1 MAEDKLVVGLS
12 ADIKDLKDK
21 LKETNTLL
29 NNYAKDAENAGTK
42 ASGSF
47 SQITGAVKGLVG
59 AYISLQAAQTAL
71 VTSFNNS
78 LKMDALQGAF
88 DVIFGSSEEGTRQ
101 LDRLRAKANELGLE
115 FTSLAN
121 AYKLF
126 AGATTQSGMSISET
140 NRIFDSVAKTS
151 AVLKLSAEDTEG
163 ALRALAQMM
172 GKGTVQ
178 AEELRGQL
186 GERVPGAFKLAA
198 NAMGVTEQ
206 QLGKMLEQGQV
217 MASDLLPKLAD
228 ELDKAFGNKVKGDV
242 SGLNAEW
249 NKFKNNIF
257 SSTSGFADFFAT
269 LLGGLNKTIDA
280 FKDIFKYF
288 GNDSQFQADIAFKS
302 LSNALDAVN
311 SKDGLNK
318 LILDFT
324 KIQATLQKGTPMWY
338 AYTNAIIEAGKRIK
352 DMQSTTS
359 KATGGAGRVVGGE
372 GNNQF
377 AKGSLGYLQEELQKL
392 EKNKLNLQVDSAEL
406 REANI
411 QIDLLKMR
419 INEINNIEFLSK
431 AETKEVDEFKSK
443 LTQVEQAANK
453 MNLAL
458 RNAQSGGSASMIQL
472 NTTAELLSESV
483 NNLTLAIGEGMTTAF
498 EQAFTGAE
506 SFGIAFEKVLVRLAA
521 RLLAALTAAIALATV
536 IGFLSGGTGIIA
548 GVAMP
553 KFTKLLSGFSGGI
566 LDFGKGTTDR
576 VVSAVGAG
584 VGEGNVSF
592 EIRGDKLYGVLQN
605 YQSRLDRLQ

>member
-88 DVIFGSSEEGTRQ
+88 DVIFGSSAEGTRQ

-115 FTSLAN
+115 FTSLAS

-359 KATGGAGRVVGGE
+359 KVTGGAGRVVGGAPMDLMAGASE
-372 GNNQF
+372 QMKVANELFQLYNKMPQVL
-377 AKGSLGYLQEELQKL
+377 GSLGNEYASNPFFRDLINGTLK
-392 EKNKLNLQVDSAEL
+392 KNLGDLRGEMENLRITSNIAFTDPAMDAYI
-406 REANI
+406 ANM
-411 QIDLLKMR
+411 Q
-419 INEINNIEFLSK
+419 NIVNLVGNS
-431 AETKEVDEFKSK
+431 
-443 LTQVEQAANK
+443 LTQSFES
-453 MNLAL
+453 AL
-458 RNAQSGGSASMIQL
+458 TSGQD
-472 NTTAELLSESV
+472 
-483 NNLTLAIGEGMTTAF
+483 F
-498 EQAFTGAE
+498 F
-506 SFGIAFEKVLVRLAA
+506 KVLGQALKALVA
-521 RLLAALTAAIALATV
+521 RLVAAVAAALALTAIIGIFTGGAGLAAV
-536 IGFLSGGTGIIA
+536 GGFTGILKGLSGFNFGAGGTG
-548 GVAMP
+548 
-553 KFTKLLSGFSGGI
+553 
-566 LDFGKGTTDR
+566 DR

-584 VGEGNVSF
+584 VGAGNVSF

>member
-88 DVIFGSSEEGTRQ
+88 DVIFGSSAEGTRQ

-115 FTSLAN
+115 FTSLAS

-359 KATGGAGRVVGGE
+359 KATGGAGRVVGGDPMDLMAGASE
-372 GNNQF
+372 QMKVANELFQLYNKMPQVL
-377 AKGSLGYLQEELQKL
+377 GSLGSEYASNPFFRDLINGTLK
-392 EKNKLNLQVDSAEL
+392 KNLGDLRGEMENLKITSNLTFTDPAM
-406 REANI
+406 EAYIENMKNI
-411 QIDLLKMR
+411 VNLVG
-419 INEINNIEFLSK
+419 NS
-431 AETKEVDEFKSK
+431 
-443 LTQVEQAANK
+443 LTQSFESALTSGQDFFKVVGQALK
-453 MNLAL
+453 AL
-458 RNAQSGGSASMIQL
+458 ISRLVAAVAASFALYAIL
-472 NTTAELLSESV
+472 N
-483 NNLTLAIGEGMTTAF
+483 
-498 EQAFTGAE
+498 AFTAGGA
-506 SFGIAFEKVLVRLAA
+506 AA
-521 RLLAALTAAIALATV
+521 V
-536 IGFLSGGTGIIA
+536 GGL
-548 GVAMP
+548 P
-553 KFTKLLSGFSGGI
+553 GI
-566 LDFGKGTTDR
+566 LKTLTGFNFGGKGTGDR

-584 VGEGNVSF
+584 VGAGNVSF

>member
-163 ALRALAQMM
+163 SLRALAQMM

-338 AYTNAIIEAGKRIK
+338 AYANAIIEAGKRIK

-359 KATGGAGRVVGGE
+359 KATGGAGRVVGGDPMDLMAGASE
-372 GNNQF
+372 QMKVANELFQLYNKMPQVL
-377 AKGSLGYLQEELQKL
+377 GSLGSEYASNPFFRDLINGTLK
-392 EKNKLNLQVDSAEL
+392 KNLGDLRGEMENLKITSNLTFTDPAM
-406 REANI
+406 EAYIENMKNI
-411 QIDLLKMR
+411 VNLVG
-419 INEINNIEFLSK
+419 NS
-431 AETKEVDEFKSK
+431 
-443 LTQVEQAANK
+443 LTQSFESALTSGQDFFKVVGQALK
-453 MNLAL
+453 AL
-458 RNAQSGGSASMIQL
+458 ISRLVAAVAASFALYAIL
-472 NTTAELLSESV
+472 N
-483 NNLTLAIGEGMTTAF
+483 
-498 EQAFTGAE
+498 AFTAGGA
-506 SFGIAFEKVLVRLAA
+506 AA
-521 RLLAALTAAIALATV
+521 V
-536 IGFLSGGTGIIA
+536 GGL
-548 GVAMP
+548 P
-553 KFTKLLSGFSGGI
+553 GI
-566 LDFGKGTTDR
+566 LKTLTGFNFGGKGTGDR

-584 VGEGNVSF
+584 VGAGNVSF

>member
-59 AYISLQAAQTAL
+59 AYISLQAAQAAL

-88 DVIFGSSEEGTRQ
+88 DVIFGSSAEGTRQ

-115 FTSLAN
+115 FTSLAS

-163 ALRALAQMM
+163 SLRALAQMM

-359 KATGGAGRVVGGE
+359 KATGGAGRVVGGDPMDLMAGASE
-372 GNNQF
+372 QMKVANELFQLYNKMPQVL
-377 AKGSLGYLQEELQKL
+377 GSLGNEYASNPFFRDLINGTLK
-392 EKNKLNLQVDSAEL
+392 KNLGDLRGEMENLRITSNIAFTDPAMDAYI
-406 REANI
+406 ANM
-411 QIDLLKMR
+411 Q
-419 INEINNIEFLSK
+419 NIVNLVGNS
-431 AETKEVDEFKSK
+431 
-443 LTQVEQAANK
+443 LTQSFES
-453 MNLAL
+453 AL
-458 RNAQSGGSASMIQL
+458 TSGQD
-472 NTTAELLSESV
+472 
-483 NNLTLAIGEGMTTAF
+483 F
-498 EQAFTGAE
+498 F
-506 SFGIAFEKVLVRLAA
+506 KVLGQALKALVA
-521 RLLAALTAAIALATV
+521 RLVAAVAAALALTAIIGIFTGGAGLAAV
-536 IGFLSGGTGIIA
+536 GGFTGILKGLSGFNFGAGGTG
-548 GVAMP
+548 
-553 KFTKLLSGFSGGI
+553 
-566 LDFGKGTTDR
+566 DR

-584 VGEGNVSF
+584 VGAGNVSF

>member
-88 DVIFGSSEEGTRQ
+88 DVIFGSSAEGTRQ

-115 FTSLAN
+115 FTSLAS

-163 ALRALAQMM
+163 SLRALAQMM

-359 KATGGAGRVVGGE
+359 KATGGAGRVVGGDPMDLMAGASE
-372 GNNQF
+372 QMKVANELFQLYNKMPQVL
-377 AKGSLGYLQEELQKL
+377 GSLGSEYASNPFFRDLINGTLK
-392 EKNKLNLQVDSAEL
+392 KNLGDLRGEMENLKITSNLTFTDPAM
-406 REANI
+406 EAYIENMKNI
-411 QIDLLKMR
+411 VNLVG
-419 INEINNIEFLSK
+419 NS
-431 AETKEVDEFKSK
+431 
-443 LTQVEQAANK
+443 LTQSFESALTSGQDFFKVVGQAL
-453 MNLAL
+453 MAL
-458 RNAQSGGSASMIQL
+458 ISRLVAAVAASFALYAIL
-472 NTTAELLSESV
+472 N
-483 NNLTLAIGEGMTTAF
+483 
-498 EQAFTGAE
+498 AFTAGGA
-506 SFGIAFEKVLVRLAA
+506 AA
-521 RLLAALTAAIALATV
+521 V
-536 IGFLSGGTGIIA
+536 GGL
-548 GVAMP
+548 P
-553 KFTKLLSGFSGGI
+553 GI
-566 LDFGKGTTDR
+566 LKTLTGFNFDGKGTGDR

-584 VGEGNVSF
+584 VGAGNVSF